1 MSESCIS
8 HNETATV
15 SECCVSHDE
24 TATMG
29 ECCVCYDETAT
40 VSKCGHYTCYNC
52 VSKLTSSECP
62 ICRRSLVFDD
72 LNIKFR
78 GVFFDKLY
86 FDDGNIYKDEEHLS
100 VFRPHHK
107 SSGLR
112 LNDTRT
118 GFVFT
123 SDGKYK
129 VTVNTKD
136 KNNLVKMRLYGN
148 HIRKYTS
155 NEVTIHAKKFG
166 QLFISVPLR
175 SWHCAE
181 VTFQKL

>member
-1 MSESCIS
+1 MSESFIS

-15 SECCVSHDE
+15 S
-24 TATMG
+24 

-129 VTVNTKD
+129 VTVNTRD